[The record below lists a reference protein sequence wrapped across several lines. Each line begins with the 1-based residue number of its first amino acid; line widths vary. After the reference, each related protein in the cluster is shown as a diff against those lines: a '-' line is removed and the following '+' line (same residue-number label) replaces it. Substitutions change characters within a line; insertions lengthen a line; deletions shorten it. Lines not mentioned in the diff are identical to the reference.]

1 MSRWP
6 YEQLVDAKWVVG
18 VIAVAA
24 MTLASA
30 GGTELF
36 HQAQAQT
43 STPTDRDVLVALH
56 NATGGAN
63 WLDNTNWLS
72 DSPLGQ
78 WHGVTTGAD
87 GRVTTLVLSNNRLSG
102 SIPSALGGLTDLQ
115 FLYLYDNQLS
125 GEIPTELGNL
135 ANLIVLSLWNN
146 ELRGEIP
153 QDFTELTALEGL
165 GFHNNL
171 GLCAPVDEAFQTWLQ
186 GVASVHGSSCAPVDS
201 PEDRAVLIEFYK
213 VTYGES
219 WTDNANWLS
228 DRPVREW
235 HGVTNDGNGRVTGL
249 YLGSNQLSGE
259 IPEELGSLPN
269 LQVLDLSD
277 NQLRG
282 EIPEELGSL
291 SNLRVLNLSDNQL
304 SAEIPEELGSLSN
317 LRVLYLSDNQ
327 LSAEIPEELGSLSNL
342 QVLNLSDNQLS
353 AEIPEELGSLS
364 NLRVLYLS
372 GNQLTGCVPAGL
384 EDVPD
389 SDFGQLGLPFCEID
403 CDSGVSVPDP
413 ASNPGL
419 VSDCEALLAARGTL
433 AGSATLNWS
442 AGRPIVDWEGITVGG
457 TPQRV
462 TALGLVSRGL
472 TGEIPASLGS
482 LTNLQFLYLYD
493 NQLSGEIP
501 TELGNLANLIVLSL
515 WNNELSGEIPQ
526 DFTELT
532 ALEGFG
538 FHKNLGL
545 CAPVDEAF
553 QTWLQGVASV
563 HGSSCAPVD
572 SPEDRAVLM
581 EFYKATY
588 GESWTD
594 NANWLSDRPVR
605 EWHGVT
611 NDANGRVTGLHL
623 GGNQL
628 SGEIPTELGSLAN
641 LIVLLLAHNQLSGEI
656 PVSLGS
662 LTNLQRLGLWNNQ
675 LSGEIPEELGSLSNL
690 LLLYLYDNQLSG
702 EIPEELGILSNLQWL
717 NLSNNQLSG
726 EIPEELGSLSNLRLL
741 YLSGNQLTGCVPA
754 GLEDVSDN
762 DFGQLGLLF
771 CGIDCDSGVSVPD
784 PASNPG
790 LVSDCEALLAA
801 RDTLAGSATL
811 NWSAGRPIVN
821 WEGITV
827 DGTPQR
833 VTELSLVSRGLTGE
847 IPASLGS
854 LTNLRRLTLS
864 QNQLNGEI
872 PEELGSLTN
881 LEYLYFAS
889 NRLTGCVPA
898 SLRSV
903 ANNDLT
909 GLGLPFCD
917 MLGGSPVMA
926 ATGDARAAG
935 PEDCSNGIVVPNPE
949 DNYLLVR
956 ACETLLEGK
965 DTLAGD
971 AELNWS
977 ADVPVTEWERD
988 VTVTPVM
995 VTAYNSRD
1003 GMVTLIT
1010 GIIIRFD
1017 GSGLTGCIPTQTGD
1031 RTGPDIDIEADGLEV
1046 CTWESSAPVSSQR
1059 PYVEGECY
1067 NGIVVPNPILRP
1079 HVVLACEA
1087 LLKARETIAGGAELH
1102 WSPDIPFREWRR
1114 ALSVTIVE
1122 VEDESG
1128 EIRTYYLVDFDGRG
1142 LNGCIPKRPDVKS
1155 RFVVDI
1161 KSDELDVC

>member
-1 MSRWP
+1 MSNS
-6 YEQLVDAKWVVG
+6 AKWIVG

-43 STPTDRDVLVALH
+43 STPTDRDVLVALY

-87 GRVTTLVLSNNRLSG
+87 GRVTALVLSNNRLSG

-153 QDFTELTALEGL
+153 QDLTELTALEGL

-259 IPEELGSLPN
+259 IPKELGSLPN
-269 LQVLDLSD
+269 LQVLNLSD
-277 NQLRG
+277 NQLSG

-304 SAEIPEELGSLSN
+304 SVEIPEELGSLSN
-317 LRVLYLSDNQ
+317 LRVLYLSGNQ
-327 LSAEIPEELGSLSNL
+327 LSGDIPEELGSLSNL
-342 QVLNLSDNQLS
+342 QWLNLSNNQLS
-353 AEIPEELGSLS
+353 GEIPEELGSLS

-389 SDFGQLGLPFCEID
+389 SDFGQLGLPFCEIG

-482 LTNLQFLYLYD
+482 LTNLRFLYLYD

-515 WNNELSGEIPQ
+515 WNNELRGEIPQ
-526 DFTELT
+526 DLTELT
-532 ALEGFG
+532 ALEGLG
-538 FHKNLGL
+538 FHNSLGL

-553 QTWLQGVASV
+553 QTWLQGVAGV
-563 HGSSCAPVD
+563 FGSSCAPVD
-572 SPEDRAVLM
+572 SPEDRTVLV

-594 NANWLSDRPVR
+594 KANWLSDRPIR

-611 NDANGRVTGLHL
+611 NDANGRVTGLYL
-623 GGNQL
+623 GSNQL

-641 LIVLLLAHNQLSGEI
+641 LIVLLLSHNQLSGGI
-656 PVSLGS
+656 PASLGS

-702 EIPEELGILSNLQWL
+702 EIPEELGSLSNLQWL

-726 EIPEELGSLSNLRLL
+726 EIPEELGSLSNLRVL

-754 GLEDVSDN
+754 GLEDVPDS
-762 DFGQLGLLF
+762 DFGQ
-771 CGIDCDSGVSVPD
+771 
-784 PASNPG
+784 
-790 LVSDCEALLAA
+790 
-801 RDTLAGSATL
+801 
-811 NWSAGRPIVN
+811 
-821 WEGITV
+821 
-827 DGTPQR
+827 
-833 VTELSLVSRGLTGE
+833 
-847 IPASLGS
+847 
-854 LTNLRRLTLS
+854 
-864 QNQLNGEI
+864 
-872 PEELGSLTN
+872 
-881 LEYLYFAS
+881 
-889 NRLTGCVPA
+889 
-898 SLRSV
+898 
-903 ANNDLT
+903 
-909 GLGLPFCD
+909 LGLPFCD

-935 PEDCSNGIVVPNPE
+935 PEDCSNGVVVPNPE
-949 DNYLLVR
+949 GNYLLVQ
-956 ACETLLEGK
+956 ACETLLDGK
-965 DTLAGD
+965 DTLADD

-977 ADVPVTEWERD
+977 VDIPITDWDRG
-988 VTVTPVM
+988 VTVTPV
-995 VTAYNSRD
+995 T
-1003 GMVTLIT
+1003 VTLANGDVVIT
-1010 GIIIRFD
+1010 GIMIRFD

-1046 CTWESSAPVSSQR
+1046 CTWESAAPVLAQR

-1087 LLKARETIAGGAELH
+1087 LLKARDTIAGGTELH

-1114 ALSVTIVE
+1114 AISVTIVV

-1128 EIRTYYLVDFDGRG
+1128 EIRTYYLVGFDGRG

-1161 KSDELDVC
+1161 KSDELDAC